1 MLSYNVADLLRA
13 APGTSERH
21 LIDVPALSL
30 TEGLQLASPVR
41 GHVRLTNS
49 GRGILVQAHLE
60 TTLAEQCS
68 RCLRPAEAS
77 LSVDIEEEA
86 LPSIDLESGLPLD
99 PREEPDV
106 LRLDD
111 HHELDLEP
119 EIRDAIS
126 LAEPI
131 APLCRPDCP
140 GLCRT
145 CGQDLAT
152 DAGHAHPAETDPRL
166 AVLAGYR
173 EHVSSSGAQ
182 QRRATPRTKEQR

>member
-21 LIDVPALSL
+21 VIDVPVLPL
-30 TEGLQLASPVR
+30 PEGLQLARPVR
-41 GHVRLTNS
+41 GQVRLTNS

-60 TTLAEQCS
+60 TALAEQCS
-68 RCLRPAEAS
+68 RCLRPAEATLS
-77 LSVDIEEEA
+77 LDIEEEA
-86 LPSIDLESGLPLD
+86 LPSIDVESGLPLD
-99 PREEPDV
+99 RREDPDV

-119 EIRDAIS
+119 EVRDAIS

-152 DAGHAHPAETDPRL
+152 DAGHAHPDETDPRL
-166 AVLAGYR
+166 AVLAGFR
-173 EHVSSSGAQ
+173 ERPSASATQH
-182 QRRATPRTKEQR
+182 RRATPRTKEQR